1 MYLWFAV
8 DIVFYGIG
16 FGINELSGDLYTNGI
31 ILGISDFVSMIF
43 VSFLVNI
50 IGRKKSILLT
60 WFLVSL
66 GCIVYYFVSD
76 YEYAAYAAV
85 LVGRFGGAGTFQIL
99 YLYTS

>member
-31 ILGISDFVSMIF
+31 ILGISDFISITSI
-43 VSFLVNI
+43 SFLVNI
-50 IGRKKSILLT
+50 IGRKKSILIC
-60 WFLVSL
+60 WAMVSL

-85 LVGRFGGAGTFQIL
+85 LIGRFGGGGTF
-99 YLYTS
+99 